1 MYEVLYDVYKENA
14 SYNLNSFALQM
25 NLYNFI
31 SSALIVQPWL
41 RCEKNSNEVL
51 HYRGRSLS
59 FKGKLVFL
67 ASWSVDC
74 IVQQLKFGTSMAEP
88 GCYHDH
94 CIFKWLRPFSLIL
107 ICRIFT
113 FGNIVIEPTLVLKI
127 RTANQHALVYEAGG
141 PKVKRF
147 LPRLWLFEREV
158 QIAHTHTEVY
168 AL

>member
-51 HYRGRSLS
+51 RYRGRSLS

-67 ASWSVDC
+67 AS
-74 IVQQLKFGTSMAEP
+74 
-88 GCYHDH
+88 
-94 CIFKWLRPFSLIL
+94 
-107 ICRIFT
+107 
-113 FGNIVIEPTLVLKI
+113 
-127 RTANQHALVYEAGG
+127 
-141 PKVKRF
+141 
-147 LPRLWLFEREV
+147 
-158 QIAHTHTEVY
+158 
-168 AL
+168 